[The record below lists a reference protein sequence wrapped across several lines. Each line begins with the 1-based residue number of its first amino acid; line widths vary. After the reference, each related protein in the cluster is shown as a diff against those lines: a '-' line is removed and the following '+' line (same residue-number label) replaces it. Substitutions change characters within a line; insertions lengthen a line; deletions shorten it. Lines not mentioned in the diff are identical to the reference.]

1 MAVCVVLLLPASF
14 KGIMKMKVSKEPH
27 YQINVNELMKPEK
40 MDSWELGMKN
50 SRAIQAIFAVFLAGG
65 ICLTQ
70 EGYMKLSDSLKSLFI
85 AKEK

>member
-1 MAVCVVLLLPASF
+1 
-14 KGIMKMKVSKEPH
+14 MKLKEPH

-40 MDSWELGMKN
+40 MDSWELGIKN
-50 SRAIQAIFAVFLAGG
+50 SRAIKAILAVFLAGD

-70 EGYMKLSDSLKSLFI
+70 EGYMKLDDSLKSFFI